1 MTTKSTPEEIK
12 VPLTKEQ
19 LQQLHYATRSHQTE
33 LMTVAAQF
41 LAHYADV
48 LPMNSPVTVEALEC
62 ALALMDLDTIEVR
75 RFFSHFDGYNDC
87 KMVVITPLKSF

>member
-1 MTTKSTPEEIK
+1 MPLST
-12 VPLTKEQ
+12 EQ

-48 LPMNSPVTVEALEC
+48 LPMNSPVSVEALEC
-62 ALALMDLDTIEVR
+62 TLALMDLDTIEVWI
-75 RFFSHFDGYNDC
+75 FAYVYSNIQC
-87 KMVVITPLKSF
+87 CIK

>member
-1 MTTKSTPEEIK
+1 M
-12 VPLTKEQ
+12 PLTKEQ

-75 RFFSHFDGYNDC
+75 FDLS
-87 KMVVITPLKSF
+87 TFE